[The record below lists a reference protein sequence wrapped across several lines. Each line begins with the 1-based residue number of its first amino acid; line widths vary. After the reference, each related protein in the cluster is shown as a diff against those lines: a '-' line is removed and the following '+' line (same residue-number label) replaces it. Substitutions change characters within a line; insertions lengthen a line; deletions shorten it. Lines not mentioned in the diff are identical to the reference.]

1 MRCLVAALSIAVAFG
16 LTAGRATAQ
25 SDSSPIYLFS
35 KVQAEFD
42 QSVKEVLFPWNDH
55 TSPTDQ
61 TPLQSN
67 AQWLKEH
74 PDIYFY
80 VDGYA
85 SSRGELIY
93 NLVLSQRR
101 ADYIKEK
108 LIAMGVP
115 ENHILLAVGWGQL
128 YPVCPEQNDEC
139 WSKNRR
145 VHLTYAHQ

>member
-1 MRCLVAALSIAVAFG
+1 MKCLVAAFGIAVATM
-16 LTAGRATAQ
+16 LTPVRATAQ
-25 SDSSPIYLFS
+25 SDNSSPIYLFS

-61 TPLQSN
+61 APLQSN

-85 SSRGELIY
+85 STRGVGAGRHGDL
-93 NLVLSQRR
+93 LVAHDPGQRTSDHHGAGQSGPPRR
-101 ADYIKEK
+101 APD
-108 LIAMGVP
+108 
-115 ENHILLAVGWGQL
+115 
-128 YPVCPEQNDEC
+128 D
-139 WSKNRR
+139 R
-145 VHLTYAHQ
+145 